1 MMKKAI
7 IILLTLIII
16 IPCCVINSRANENE
30 LHFET
35 LDRSEDL
42 SDIEEMYDDIMEE
55 VSWVGEEE
63 TNSSVKVDDIDFSNS
78 IKIYKYAKSIYTG
91 DASKI
96 IKRLDSSS
104 YGWVLY
110 VEAEENL
117 YQVGITRKDGVWEI
131 SSVGVVDSNASYV
144 AKLWQH
150 RDELKRYDS
159 LICVSGLEGIHY
171 PVILCVLDNELQDI
185 FLFQTKSIYP
195 VSQQLGKNDNIYYI
209 DADEL
214 IAFYK
219 KEFWK
224 KNVWV
229 VIAVAFLFAVLAVFV
244 KRIKKR

>member
-1 MMKKAI
+1 MKKTIAI
-7 IILLTLIII
+7 LMLLIVI
-16 IPCCVINSRANENE
+16 IPCCVTNSYANENE

-42 SDIEEMYDDIMEE
+42 ADIEEMYDDIMGE

-63 TNSSVKVDDIDFSNS
+63 TNSPVKVDNIDFSNS
-78 IKIYKYAKSIYTG
+78 IKIYKYAKRIYTS

-110 VEAEENL
+110 VEEVDNL
-117 YQVGITRKDGVWEI
+117 YQVGITRENGAWEI
-131 SSVGVVDSNASYV
+131 SSIGVVDSNTSYV
-144 AKLWQH
+144 AKLRQH
-150 RDELKRYDS
+150 RDELKKYDS
-159 LICVSGLEGIHY
+159 LICVSGLKEINY
-171 PVILCVLDNELQDI
+171 PAILCISDNKLQDI

-195 VSQQLGKNDNIYYI
+195 VSQQLEKNDNTHYI

-214 IAFYK
+214 MAIYK

-224 KNVWV
+224 KNVCAL
-229 VIAVAFLFAVLAVFV
+229 IAVVFLFVILAVAA
-244 KRIKKR
+244 KKFNTK